1 VVTAAR
7 AAPDT
12 ITYGSPGNGTTI
24 HLAGHLFE
32 KAANIN
38 IRHIPY
44 KGSNPALMDALAGN
58 VDLLVSSLPSAIA
71 QLKAGKLRALAVT
84 SAARS
89 SSLPDVPTVA
99 ESGYKDF
106 DVATWYGLFMPAGTP
121 ATIVTTMNTKVNE
134 LLANPEVKT
143 AIAAQGAEPQAM
155 KPEQFSN
162 LLKADYA
169 KWKGIVQASGP
180 RLNKART
187 YTLSDFDFVLPEHL
201 IAQHPAPERS
211 GSRLLD
217 GRQCPSVDRI
227 FRELPTLLKAG
238 DLLVF
243 NDTKVLNARLFGE
256 KATGGKVELLVE
268 RVLSGNQV
276 AAHMRVSKKPE
287 VGATIKLICAAG
299 HDDGLRATML
309 GRWPNA
315 EGPLYR
321 FVLSNDA
328 GDTPYTLM
336 ERHGH
341 VPLPPYIT
349 HTDSVEDAQRYQT
362 VFAKNP
368 GAVAAPTAALH
379 FDEALLAQ
387 FDAMGV
393 QRAHV
398 TLHVGAGT
406 FQPVKTE
413 NLSEHQMHSEWY
425 EVPAAT
431 QQAIADC
438 KARGGR
444 VVAVGTTTVRT
455 LESWAQTGMASGDTT
470 IFITPGFDFKLIDV
484 LVTNFHLP
492 KSSLMMLVSAF
503 AGYEHIMALYRDAI
517 AREYRFFSYGDAM
530 LLPKA
535 TTQ

>member
-1 VVTAAR
+1 MSIA
-7 AAPDT
+7 
-12 ITYGSPGNGTTI
+12 SPG
-24 HLAGHLFE
+24 A
-32 KAANIN
+32 
-38 IRHIPY
+38 
-44 KGSNPALMDALAGN
+44 
-58 VDLLVSSLPSAIA
+58 
-71 QLKAGKLRALAVT
+71 
-84 SAARS
+84 
-89 SSLPDVPTVA
+89 
-99 ESGYKDF
+99 
-106 DVATWYGLFMPAGTP
+106 
-121 ATIVTTMNTKVNE
+121 
-134 LLANPEVKT
+134 
-143 AIAAQGAEPQAM
+143 
-155 KPEQFSN
+155 
-162 LLKADYA
+162 
-169 KWKGIVQASGP
+169 P
-180 RLNKART
+180 RT
-187 YTLSDFDFVLPEHL
+187 FTLSDFDFELPEDL

-217 GRQCPSVDRI
+217 GTGPASVDRI
-227 FRELPTLLKAG
+227 FRELPSLLKAG

-243 NDTKVLNARLFGE
+243 NDTKVINARLFGE
-256 KATGGKVELLVE
+256 KSTGGKVELLIE
-268 RVLSGNQV
+268 RVLGGNQV

-287 VGATIKLICAAG
+287 VGATIKMTCAPG
-299 HDDGLRATML
+299 QEDGLSATL
-309 GRWPNA
+309 LSRWPNA
-315 EGPLYR
+315 DGPIYR
-321 FVLSNDA
+321 FVLSNDH
-328 GDTPYTLM
+328 GDDPYTLM

-349 HTDSVEDAQRYQT
+349 HSDSPEDVQRYQT

-379 FDEALLAQ
+379 FDDALFAQ

-413 NLSEHQMHSEWY
+413 NLAEHQMHSEWY

-444 VVAVGTTTVRT
+444 IVAVGTTTVRT
-455 LESWAQTGMASGDTT
+455 LESWAKTGQTSGDTN

-503 AGYEHIMALYRDAI
+503 ASYDHIMALYRDAI
-517 AREYRFFSYGDAM
+517 ARKYRFFSYGDAM
-530 LLPKA
+530 LLERRP
-535 TTQ
+535 